1 MASQYFKNHKG
12 FDRLFVLLKQKYISL
27 NRFSGTVLLRNIT
40 EIESKDLTNFFGD
53 HVPVGSDF
61 KTSFSKIEK
70 KLRETKFKDFTWEE
84 LFQNYFGDMIVTKE
98 EAKKTFIKDE
108 ELFYR
113 DILNT
118 MPKQFRPWF
127 SEILSSRSSLYQLFL
142 KRYKKNKIMFKQEL
156 LNILLIMDE
165 ITKNIPTSLTM
176 LSSLTSDPHFLDFG
190 LSTSNLFFKLMA
202 NYYKKEEPKTSEQ
215 KIHFLSSFN
224 IYVDQLSNFIILY
237 NFKSDSDLI
246 NVFRRYKQPLN
257 LNLSNFS
264 TINYLDTDIKKVF
277 VFENPSIL
285 PVLKKYDVPIIITYG
300 NPNFIFYKVLEKLI
314 ESHNTIYYNGD
325 FDPEGLLIAHNILD
339 RFPETKLFCYKKMDY
354 EDSISNNYIDESRL
368 KKLNVINEPHLE
380 EIVGLLRQYKK
391 SAYQEKNI
399 KNIEKYIKKL
409 KTPN

>member
-1 MASQYFKNHKG
+1 MAAQYFKSHKG
-12 FDRLFVLLKQKYISL
+12 FERLFLLLRQKYISL
-27 NRFSGTVLLRNIT
+27 NRFSGTVVLQNVT
-40 EIESKDLTNFFGD
+40 EIESKDLTNFFGER
-53 HVPVGSDF
+53 VPIGSEF
-61 KTSFSKIEK
+61 KTSFAKIEK

-84 LFQNYFGDMIVTKE
+84 LFENYFGDPVVTKE

-108 ELFYR
+108 ELFYQ
-113 DILNT
+113 DILNA
-118 MPKQFRPWF
+118 MPKQFQSWF
-127 SEILSSRSSLYQLFL
+127 REVLSSRSSLYHLFL
-142 KRYKKNKIMFKQEL
+142 KRYKKNKAMFKQEL
-156 LNILLIMDE
+156 LNILFIMEE
-165 ITKNIPTSLTM
+165 ISKNIPTSLTM
-176 LSSLTSDPHFLDFG
+176 LSTLTSDPHFLDFG
-190 LSTSNLFFKLMA
+190 LPTSNLFFKLMA
-202 NYYKKEEPKTSEQ
+202 NYHKKEEPKTANQ
-215 KIHFLSSFN
+215 KIQFLANFN
-224 IYVDQLSNFIILY
+224 IYVDQLSNFVILY

-339 RFPETKLFCYKKMDY
+339 RFPETKLFCYKTMDY